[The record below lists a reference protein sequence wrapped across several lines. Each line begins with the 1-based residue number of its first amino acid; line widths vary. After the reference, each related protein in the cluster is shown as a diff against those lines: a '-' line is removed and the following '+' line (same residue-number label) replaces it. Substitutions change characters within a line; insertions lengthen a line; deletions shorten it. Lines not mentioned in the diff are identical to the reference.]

1 MKFLNKKN
9 VFCPFEKT
17 DFCLKENFL
26 HFPEKLI
33 FHIQRKKIL
42 IFFKKNCYAYLKKTS
57 FLNENNFYN
66 YWNKQRSFCS

>member
-1 MKFLNKKN
+1 MKFLNKKK

-33 FHIQRKKIL
+33 FHIQKKKNSYIFLKKIVML
-42 IFFKKNCYAYLKKTS
+42 I
-57 FLNENNFYN
+57 
-66 YWNKQRSFCS
+66 

>member
-42 IFFKKNCYAYLKKTS
+42 IFFKKKLLCLSEK
-57 FLNENNFYN
+57 
-66 YWNKQRSFCS
+66 NKFPK